1 MTDLV
6 PTARVLKSL
15 TRDRFIRVSSID
27 ASPLWDG
34 VRRGH
39 PHLDPAACACLT
51 ELLASTALLQGRT
64 LFAERLQ
71 LLLKGSGQAK
81 AVVADCWPDG
91 TIRGVL
97 DLGRPDAKAWV
108 EAPGLLQV
116 MRSNASGQPYIGN
129 LPLVEG
135 GIQVQVEHYLQQSE
149 QVQASLTLW
158 CDPGTGEAGGLLVE
172 PLPDCPPERLA
183 RLIQAIE
190 GLEVV
195 PFWERTGDFLTAWVS
210 QGHGVEEQV
219 ATDVFY
225 RCRCTREA
233 LLETL
238 RRFPAQQK
246 EDLFKEPGPLE
257 VRCDYCGTMY
267 PITRDD
273 LSLGGA

>member
-1 MTDLV
+1 PQAQV
-6 PTARVLKSL
+6 VKSL
-15 TRDRFIRVSSID
+15 TRDRHIRLSSVN
-27 ASPLWDG
+27 ATPLWDG

-39 PHLDPAACACLT
+39 PHLDPEACACLT
-51 ELLASTALLQGRT
+51 ELLTATALLQGRT

-71 LLLKGSGQAK
+71 LLVKGAGRAR

-97 DLGRPDAKAWV
+97 DPGAADAAAWI
-108 EAPGLLQV
+108 AGPGVFQV
-116 MRSNASGQPYIGN
+116 MRSNATGQPYVGH

-149 QVQASLTLW
+149 QIQASLTLW
-158 CDPGTGEAGGLLVE
+158 CDAGTGEAGGLLVE

-195 PFWERTGDFLTAWVS
+195 PLWERTPEFLASWVS
-210 QGHGVEEQV
+210 QGEGADDLV
-219 ATDVFY
+219 ATEIFY

-238 RRFPAQQK
+238 RRFPEDQK
-246 EDLFKEPGPLE
+246 AGLFQEPGPVE
-257 VRCDYCGTMY
+257 VRCDYCGAMY
-267 PITRDD
+267 PISRED
-273 LSLGGA
+273 LMQGEA